1 MKSYKI
7 LKKIGGFF
15 LIFCLLFSCTFNALS
30 VPAYASS
37 QPPKPF
43 DWSDV
48 GEAMKEIAKDIAVSA
63 VRNGSY
69 ELGAVAGEL
78 IHPGL
83 GGVAGP
89 LFGGAV
95 NGYLDY
101 FDNASDAG
109 SGKTESG
116 DTINYYI
123 NRGLPTSYNSTTYN
137 QTESRSIF
145 NVQKTE
151 NNTYQYRWYNPI
163 THNYDITNSYTY
175 NTEYNMYNY
184 TTYNVT
190 NNYTT
195 NYYIQDNRTYITYY
209 IINTNENTGEKEE
222 TYLQLYYQLP
232 DGRNSYNL
240 KASDLKGVYFP
251 SKYSKYVSN
260 AEDDGTTLGL
270 WHLDGD
276 LKDSSYWENTAGN
289 AYNNKY
295 TDGLYTSGK
304 LFSDNENDYLELKLD
319 KVSLPSTWTLEWCE
333 YLPNSGL
340 TIEPIDN
347 FSKLIG
353 VGSYEDQSTS
363 PLGFTDVYY
372 KDSIFRYK
380 ITLNGY
386 LGIDD
391 GAFYESSSGSF
402 VPYALVF
409 QGGVYKFYSN
419 GSLISE
425 YNSKDISISLLG
437 DHDTSINSII
447 PSKTFSSFSGLSVS
461 SDSIRFYVSN
471 EEIGTYRDSSAW
483 LTFYCHRNG
492 SIHDHRCC
500 NPSFT
505 YYFNAH
511 KNAIIDEVRLS
522 KGALYSGDSYVPSNQ
537 PYTTNSVLNVPE
549 EPEKHEISFRT
560 NTELSDVRFGGARQ
574 TYPTNGTIYVALD
587 DNQKVESVQQYRQD
601 GWYEIE
607 ASIYYGDKWELLKGF
622 DLSKISIDPGEEEPD
637 PDKPTDPDNPDKPVD
652 PDNPDDKDEDSGFLG
667 TIGKILSSIL
677 KGLGSFLTPLI
688 EGIASLLEGIIGSI
702 SSVTSFLTGAFGD
715 FLASA
720 FNFIPEDIVNVVV
733 LGISLSILA
742 TLIKILKG

>member
-1 MKSYKI
+1 MKSYK
-7 LKKIGGFF
+7 LSKKIGGFL
-15 LIFCLLFSCTFNALS
+15 LIFCLLFSYTFS
-30 VPAYASS
+30 TFSIPVYASS

-83 GGVAGP
+83 GGVAGS

-137 QTESRSIF
+137 KTESRSIF

-195 NYYIQDNRTYITYY
+195 NYYIQDNRTYVTYY
-209 IINTNENTGEKEE
+209 IINTNEDTGEKEE

-304 LFSDNENDYLELKLD
+304 LFSDSEDDYLELKLD
-319 KVSLPSTWTLEWCE
+319 KVSLSSTWTLEWCE
-333 YLPNSGL
+333 YVPENSFLNDTVQPKFTNDG
-340 TIEPIDN
+340 PDN
-347 FSKLIG
+347 SCK
-353 VGSYEDQSTS
+353 TS
-363 PLGFTDVYY
+363 EINGIYNYY
-372 KDSIFRYK
+372 YTGPDNLMKYNYY
-380 ITLNGY
+380 LNGY
-386 LGIDD
+386 FSVEGDSKFYPFSS
-391 GAFYESSSGSF
+391 GAFI
-402 VPYALVF
+402 PYALVKNSSGYNF
-409 QGGVYKFYSN
+409 YRNGVLIDSIDFDNENYKKC
-419 GSLISE
+419 SLSG
-425 YNSKDISISLLG
+425 YGFSIS
-437 DHDTSINSII
+437 SNSIKFNVI
-447 PSKTFSSFSGLSVS
+447 NNKIIGSYI
-461 SDSIRFYVSN
+461 DSNWSESN
-471 EEIGTYRDSSAW
+471 THYRSYFHSQYNYY
-483 LTFYCHRNG
+483 LT
-492 SIHDHRCC
+492 
-500 NPSFT
+500 
-505 YYFNAH
+505 AH
-511 KNAIIDEVRLS
+511 KNAIIDEIRLS
-522 KGALYSGDSYVPSNQ
+522 KGALYTGDSYVPSNQ
-537 PYTTNSVLNVPE
+537 PYTTNSVLTVPE

-587 DNQKVESVQQYRQD
+587 DDQKVESVQQYRQD

-607 ASIYYGDKWELLKGF
+607 ASIYYGDNWELLKGF

-637 PDKPTDPDNPDKPVD
+637 PDNPDKPIDPDNPDKPVD

-667 TIGKILSSIL
+667 AIGKILGSIL
-677 KGLGSFLTPLI
+677 KGLGSLLTPLI
-688 EGIASLLEGIIGSI
+688 EGIASLLEGITGAI

-720 FNFIPEDIVNVVV
+720 FKFIPDDIVNVVV
-733 LGISLSILA
+733 LGISLTILA
-742 TLIKILKG
+742 TLIKIFKG